1 MGSRTPRGSPAS
13 HPIDACDGAFGRSES
28 LGTPDPRLFGAPSPH
43 PSAPL
48 PTLRLPPHGNRRTAR
63 GETRFG
69 YSFVPGDFHPLSS
82 ARSPGTRYGRNAQYC
97 APSAQIR
104 TWTFIHPAP
113 TSCPPENAPFGW
125 SAGAIAGWDPPSVP
139 RPLGF
144 RGDFCRWAAASGL
157 VPPRIRRPGRAAP
170 FPPPA
175 GFADGVEG
183 SRRQA
188 ARLRRRWARA
198 RACRCSS
205 SPIRWTLKA
214 VTDRATLRANPSAP
228 YDRTRSLPRGS
239 RLWIADSTAGCCR
252 RIFRN
257 VGSASRFR
265 SA

>member
-1 MGSRTPRGSPAS
+1 MNENSILTGRRFIESSLISAEYAVICPQRRNLRFSR
-13 HPIDACDGAFGRSES
+13 F
-28 LGTPDPRLFGAPSPH
+28 
-43 PSAPL
+43 
-48 PTLRLPPHGNRRTAR
+48 
-63 GETRFG
+63 
-69 YSFVPGDFHPLSS
+69 
-82 ARSPGTRYGRNAQYC
+82 
-97 APSAQIR
+97 QIWLHTQCVMIFR
-104 TWTFIHPAP
+104 ADTN
-113 TSCPPENAPFGW
+113 SCPPENAPFGW
-125 SAGAIAGWDPPSVP
+125 SAGAIAGWNPPSVP

-228 YDRTRSLPRGS
+228 YDRTRSLPRCS

-257 VGSASRFR
+257 IGSASRFR